1 MNSGGAQIHQTGN
14 PHLIGIRMKG
24 KGKGA
29 SAASLAGSLLAML
42 PGAAIGV
49 PGFGGMLERLRGQ
62 MAGMGNQPNPKS
74 VLAGQVP
81 QATRGN
87 MRLPNVV
94 PGAARPGTD
103 EAPVLVLGEATRNVL
118 QEGGAAIH
126 VDGPSPSDATPSAI
140 QPGGHGAPN
149 AGGGQPS
156 TLAGSEAKAQAAG
169 QIPEQQTARQLPAG
183 SGRPARGGRTTGP
196 TGQRVRGSISGPAK
210 AAKVRRGPASNHPPE
225 NPQAGRPAGPVSVS
239 RGSASK
245 GRPESARAA
254 KPSGLKEAKG
264 RSPQNRR
271 AGISDNRL
279 LRAEADHRPT
289 LARSTA
295 GLRNTWSRAK
305 AAPTHTTGQP
315 LEGRRPV
322 SRENIITAAS
332 QSSGRVTGGNT
343 GAKPE
348 GVGRARQPGQP
359 TAAQPH
365 KAAGGRTP
373 ADVHAVV
380 ERNMNQQRLDGTQ
393 SVSNRVATHAS
404 QPVSGQDAPVEPS
417 ARRQVRLRPSR
428 VRSAVPAEKAGK
440 AQRGATGRRGSEVSH
455 SLTKQDGLRPTSSL
469 TDGDNRGLMKNE
481 MVGLIRSGE
490 ARGEDSPAPQA
501 AIPASPAPT
510 AHTET
515 ASLATLARQTVLHYG
530 RYVSGEQRNNVFAF
544 DGGSLGKV
552 QITFQEN
559 HAGTTLHIV
568 VDSPEARQMLQRAL
582 PNLAQQWAQEGL
594 DFSDVDVTVEDS
606 GGEQASSDGG
616 GTAQEST
623 ESSEAM
629 DEIVNEDIK
638 SSGVRYYGYNTVEFV
653 A

>member
-14 PHLIGIRMKG
+14 PHLIGMRMKG

-42 PGAAIGV
+42 PGAAKGV

-81 QATRGN
+81 QAARGN

-118 QEGGAAIH
+118 QKGGAAIH
-126 VDGPSPSDATPSAI
+126 VDGPSPSDATPPAI

-156 TLAGSEAKAQAAG
+156 TLAGSDAKAQAAG

-210 AAKVRRGPASNHPPE
+210 AAKVQRGPASNHPPE

-239 RGSASK
+239 RGNASK
-245 GRPESARAA
+245 GRPESAKAA
-254 KPSGLKEAKG
+254 KPSGLKAAKG

-289 LARSTA
+289 LARSTD
-295 GLRNTWSRAK
+295 GRRSTWSRAK

-348 GVGRARQPGQP
+348 GL
-359 TAAQPH
+359 
-365 KAAGGRTP
+365 GGGSP

-393 SVSNRVATHAS
+393 SVSIRAATHAS

-417 ARRQVRLRPSR
+417 ARRQTRLRASQ
-428 VRSAVPAEKAGK
+428 VRSAVPAAKAGQ
-440 AQRGATGRRGSEVSH
+440 AQRGATDRRGSEVSH

-469 TDGDNRGLMKNE
+469 TDGDNRGLIKNE

-594 DFSDVDVTVEDS
+594 DFSDVDVTVED